1 MIKTRVYDL
10 EERTYVF
17 ARECRKLVK
26 SLPRLRQ
33 NVIDGDQLI
42 RASSWVAGNY
52 IEANESLSKRDFVHR
67 VKISRKEVKV
77 GVCLGF
83 GD

>member
-17 ARECRKLVK
+17 ARECRKLVR
-26 SLPRLRQ
+26 SLPKYRQ
-33 NVIDGDQLI
+33 NVLDGDQLI
-42 RASSWVAGNY
+42 RSSGSVAANY

-77 GVCLGF
+77 GVCSGF